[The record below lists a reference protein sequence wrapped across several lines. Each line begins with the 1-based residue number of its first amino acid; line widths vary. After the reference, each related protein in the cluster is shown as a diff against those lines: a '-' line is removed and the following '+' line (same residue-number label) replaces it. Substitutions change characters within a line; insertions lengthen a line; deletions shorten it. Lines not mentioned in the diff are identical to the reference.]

1 MYLRKVLVLL
11 QTAPPAGD
19 KVYYTRLWGHFSFE
33 PAYSVSLQQAPRE
46 HIVQLWASL
55 RQSGFFPSFRSLC
68 VTTIKKPDPVSCYG
82 SPVWVPR
89 TTHVKYSRQSISAI
103 NERLPAPLLCCPEKN
118 HDEIQAVSLTLR
130 CANFFYEQQCV
141 PRVLRT
147 EDTAGA
153 NSPKPLKEETL
164 WTHLLKICIPGRC
177 IHDSQTFYEKYHL
190 KYLFVWFVY
199 DLEILSWKALE
210 SSIYPTPDDSKINGL
225 WPHWEILPRTS
236 PLTTGEE
243 QSSLPPNQAMSSV
256 LSPYPT
262 GTNQFSGI

>member
-1 MYLRKVLVLL
+1 M
-11 QTAPPAGD
+11 
-19 KVYYTRLWGHFSFE
+19 
-33 PAYSVSLQQAPRE
+33 
-46 HIVQLWASL
+46 
-55 RQSGFFPSFRSLC
+55 
-68 VTTIKKPDPVSCYG
+68 SCYG

-89 TTHVKYSRQSISAI
+89 TTHVKYSRQSRSAV

-141 PRVLRT
+141 PRVLCT

-153 NSPKPLKEETL
+153 NSPKSLKEETL

-199 DLEILSWKALE
+199 DLEILSWKAQE

-225 WPHWEILPRTS
+225 WPHWEILPQTS
-236 PLTTGEE
+236 PLPTGEE
-243 QSSLPPNQAMSSV
+243 QSSLPCRIRLCPQSFPLTQLAQTNFLGSRVYIPKVQAM
-256 LSPYPT
+256 
-262 GTNQFSGI
+262 